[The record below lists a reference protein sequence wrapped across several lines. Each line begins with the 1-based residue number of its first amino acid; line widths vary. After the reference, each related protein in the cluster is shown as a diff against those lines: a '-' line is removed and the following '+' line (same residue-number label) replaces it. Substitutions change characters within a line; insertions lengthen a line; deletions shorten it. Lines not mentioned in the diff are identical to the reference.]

1 MSSVYFE
8 DGKMWKNTKR
18 VIFNSLFEYFEEH
31 SSLSAHQSGF
41 GATDS
46 CVNQLLSI
54 VHDIYTAFDVYPTLE
69 SRSVFLDMSKLL
81 IRYGM
86 KDLYSNL
93 NQGEYLILY

>member
-8 DGKMWKNTKR
+8 DGKMWENIKR

-41 GATDS
+41 EATGS
-46 CVNQLLSI
+46 CLNQLLSI
-54 VHDIYTAFDVYPTLE
+54 VHDICAAFDAYPTLK

-81 IRYGM
+81 IRYSM
-86 KDLYSNL
+86 KDLYSDL
-93 NQGEYLILY
+93 NQ